1 MILYH
6 YTTGQNLVQIIE
18 SGYLIPSAA
27 GGKPGEVPLL
37 WFSKSKD
44 YEPTALKMMQT
55 AAGQFFILTPEQQR
69 ELVGN
74 VRFALDTEK
83 FHVMPWPTACK
94 TAGISNRE
102 RKTLERVGA
111 DQGGN
116 CKNWF
121 ATDDYLPVWMLRV
134 EVETDHGWMPL
145 EEAAA

>member
-6 YTTGQNLVQIIE
+6 YTTGQKLVQIIE

-83 FHVMPWPTACK
+83 FHVMPWLLPAK
-94 TAGISNRE
+94 LPGS
-102 RKTLERVGA
+102 
-111 DQGGN
+111 
-116 CKNWF
+116 
-121 ATDDYLPVWMLRV
+121 AT
-134 EVETDHGWMPL
+134 ESEKH
-145 EEAAA
+145 